1 MYKQKVQYLNDIEAG
16 IRKIKDWLRIDKTI
30 EIKICMGDAIC
41 HLSNFWVTV
50 NQKTIF
56 SYLAKLESQYH
67 TVKAYEWV
75 DWIDSR
81 LEINLTHNNLL
92 FVSHKFEV
100 ERIEYEEENRS
111 NQIDEEF
118 EKEEEE

>member
-1 MYKQKVQYLNDIEAG
+1 
-16 IRKIKDWLRIDKTI
+16 
-30 EIKICMGDAIC
+30 MGDAIC